1 MWALLYADDMAES
14 REELQ
19 ESWVAWESMPTSG
32 SSSIM
37 LKKQLGGRENSDIK
51 LMNVEDL
58 EEAKPYKYLGC
69 GLMGECRAI

>member
-1 MWALLYADDMAES
+1 M
-14 REELQ
+14 
-19 ESWVAWESMPTSG
+19 VWESMPTSG

-58 EEAKPYKYLGC
+58 EEAKAYKYLGC